1 MNAHETYEER
11 KEEMIAKVW
20 QIRKLLVVMDE
31 VEEKTPQYWTHA
43 GTLGYINEELNDII
57 RFMGGK

>member
-1 MNAHETYEER
+1 
-11 KEEMIAKVW
+11 MIAKVW